1 MDDNT
6 NIDDILKEIDEIF
19 TFSHNIINGENFNL
33 NDPYKKIN
41 YTYFR
46 LFCTHFESLC
56 ILVQNCHLSSGILL
70 MRAML
75 ELFVKTFYLEFIEK
89 EKEAIVDDFISGEKD
104 FPSFFT
110 MTKALEEYKH
120 DSYGDFKCSFNQ
132 FTKKYLASY
141 EKFSLFS
148 HGRGEVLRAFY
159 NHNKISYTTEQI
171 SEVLLTA
178 KGMFEQLSLLLFFTQ
193 DNFDKVGLL
202 LEKIKG

>member
-6 NIDDILKEIDEIF
+6 NIDHILKEIDEIL
-19 TFSHNIINGENFNL
+19 TFSHNLINEENFNL

-56 ILVQNCHLSSGILL
+56 ILVQNGHLSSGILL

-75 ELFVKTFYLEFIEK
+75 ELFVKTFYFEFIEK
-89 EKEAIVDDFISGEKD
+89 EKETIVDDFISGEKD
-104 FPSFFT
+104 FPSFFA

-120 DSYGDFKCSFNQ
+120 DSYGDFRSSFSQ